1 MRIYVEKPEIA
12 GTRRVV
18 IRPSSN
24 NTSSDPVAAVGQTTA
39 DKERIQQCAEHVLG
53 ISLTQQQA
61 DKAAA
66 ATSTNTNVINS

>member
-24 NTSSDPVAAVGQTTA
+24 NTSSDPVAAGQTTA